1 VNDKM
6 SKRTDP
12 WQGKVL
18 SSKLILV
25 NSCLT
30 SIPTYIMG
38 FYRLTDDQHREM
50 TLLGGNSTRREVVM
64 YLNITWPNRRL
75 FVTPHVTALLITFI

>member
-1 VNDKM
+1 VVNDKM

-12 WQGKVL
+12 WHGKVL

-50 TLLGGNSTRREVVM
+50 DSIRGKFYSQGGSDVFKYHM
-64 YLNITWPNRRL
+64 
-75 FVTPHVTALLITFI
+75 AK